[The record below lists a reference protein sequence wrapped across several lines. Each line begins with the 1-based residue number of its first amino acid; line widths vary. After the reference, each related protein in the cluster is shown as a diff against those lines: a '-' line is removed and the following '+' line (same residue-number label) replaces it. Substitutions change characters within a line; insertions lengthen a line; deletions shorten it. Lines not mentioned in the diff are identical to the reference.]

1 MWFLLVFISFFI
13 KTNFGQSPQNDDDE
27 RPLICDKTL
36 RGSPAGKKNYLL
48 SKNVLYFYFS
58 KLWANRLLH

>member
-1 MWFLLVFISFFI
+1 MWYLLVFISFFI
-13 KTNFGQSPQNDDDE
+13 KSNFGQSPRNDDDE

-48 SKNVLYFYFS
+48 IAKMYCYFS